1 MNNFSSALLL
11 TAVGDVM
18 VARHDETLLDLV
30 SAQLQSSDIVFGNC
44 EWPYSEEPGDTHPVE
59 AHLNDGV
66 DDIDLFVPGKPESI
80 SMLAKAG
87 FDVMSFANN
96 HCLHSGYRV
105 FQRTLTLL
113 REAAIAPV
121 GAGNNIAEALQPV
134 IIERVGTRIAF
145 IACASALLPGTE
157 AGRRTP
163 GIAPL
168 RRHSY
173 FENPAWEM
181 LGIDPKI
188 KTLVNRDDLAAL
200 CESIRAARKI
210 ADVVIISCHWG
221 ILEHRSA
228 IGDYQREAAHAF
240 IDCGADL
247 ILGHGPLV
255 TKGIEVYRGKTIF
268 YSLGKFLMKGPVE
281 TGQIPVGMS
290 VPFGDESRKGI
301 AALVEIEHKQI
312 VRTGFTP
319 CYADEQSRPRLLE
332 ADDAMFGEIAED
344 IRRISSEAGLGALR
358 LENSGDRVVVSST
371 SE

>member
-1 MNNFSSALLL
+1 MSNFSSTVSLIG
-11 TAVGDVM
+11 VGDVM
-18 VARHDETLLDLV
+18 VARHDATLFDLV
-30 SAQLQSSDIVFGNC
+30 SSHLQAADIVFGNC

-59 AHLNDGV
+59 AHLNDGI
-66 DDIDLFVPGKPESI
+66 DDVDLFVPGKPESVQMI
-80 SMLAKAG
+80 GRAG
-87 FDVMSFANN
+87 FNVMSFANN

-105 FQRTLTLL
+105 FLRTMALL
-113 REAAIAPV
+113 RESAIEPV
-121 GAGNNIAEALQPV
+121 GAGVNTVEALRPV
-134 IIERVGTRIAF
+134 IIERNGTRIAF

-200 CESIRAARKI
+200 CTSIREARNT
-210 ADVVIISCHWG
+210 ADVVIVSCHWG

-228 IGDYQREAAHAF
+228 IGEYQREAAHAF
-240 IDCGADL
+240 IDAGADL

-268 YSLGKFLMKGPVE
+268 YSLGKFLMMAPIP
-281 TGQIPVGMS
+281 TDAIPVGVS
-290 VPFGDESRKGI
+290 VPFGEESRKGVV
-301 AALVEIEHKQI
+301 ARVDIENGKI
-312 VRTGFTP
+312 VRTAFTP
-319 CYADEQSRPRLLE
+319 CYSDEQSRPRLLK
-332 ADDAMFGEIAED
+332 AGEDKFTEIVDD
-344 IRRISSEAGLGALR
+344 IRRVSAEAGLAPTLR
-358 LENSGDRVVVSST
+358 VAGDRIAIDT